1 MQKSGIAERT
11 LTQGQGMSQ
20 DHIWRLL
27 FAAAIA
33 ILMLGILLI
42 RSEPVQTW
50 VLIVYPGVGA
60 MLAHIAS
67 RTSPTVE
74 EIARIETSVI
84 AAAAIFVLAAIVNV
98 LLADLLMRQIET
110 NEYLGGTLFD
120 RVAFFALPALSV
132 LLWLALERRLTRL
145 RRERRDAAARRNPG
159 R

>member
-1 MQKSGIAERT
+1 
-11 LTQGQGMSQ
+11 MSQ

>member
-1 MQKSGIAERT
+1 MVAQLGAQDGKQLLVVDRVHVVADHAVHIAGR
-11 LTQGQGMSQ
+11 
-20 DHIWRLL
+20 D
-27 FAAAIA
+27 A
-33 ILMLGILLI
+33 
-42 RSEPVQTW
+42 
-50 VLIVYPGVGA
+50 GVGA

-145 RRERRDAAARRNPG
+145 RRERRDAAARRNAG